1 MGTQGTWLSIN
12 FRLFVIMLRY
22 QVEVE
27 ATRLKLASEGL
38 LHSQH
43 KQDTEGAHYY
53 FKENER
59 RISKKEYKLQEC
71 RRERDGWRERSA
83 DEHLA
88 SSSFY
93 VCVWCV
99 NCRCEDI
106 SCDGG
111 QIKEETEQLQHVLML
126 CRIDRQNA
134 SAGKF

>member
-1 MGTQGTWLSIN
+1 
-12 FRLFVIMLRY
+12 MLRY

-93 VCVWCV
+93 VCVVCKTADAKTFHAMV
-99 NCRCEDI
+99 ARSRKRRSNCSMC
-106 SCDGG
+106 
-111 QIKEETEQLQHVLML
+111 
-126 CRIDRQNA
+126 
-134 SAGKF
+134 